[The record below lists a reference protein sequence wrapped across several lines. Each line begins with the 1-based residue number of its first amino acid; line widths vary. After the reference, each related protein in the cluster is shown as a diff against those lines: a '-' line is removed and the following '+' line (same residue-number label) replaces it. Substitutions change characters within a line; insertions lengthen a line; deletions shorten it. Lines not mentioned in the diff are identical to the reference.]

1 MRLFSITLCV
11 LFLCTCT
18 TTREPAN
25 PSGTAIKSRMEI
37 QAKVM
42 AKIFSGRENPTW
54 SLTEEELRAF
64 NAILDELPATDPVTF
79 NDGLGYRG
87 FVVTLTDTGSRETYT
102 VTVYQGKVRQSRR
115 GGDRHLD
122 DQGYRME
129 RMLLESSK
137 SHLEEQTYVA
147 LKTEIESTTLKK

>member
-1 MRLFSITLCV
+1 MD
-11 LFLCTCT
+11 
-18 TTREPAN
+18 
-25 PSGTAIKSRMEI
+25 I

-42 AKIFSGRENPTW
+42 VKIFSGRENPTW
-54 SLTEEELRAF
+54 SLTEEEVRAF
-64 NAILDELPATDPVTF
+64 NAILEELPATDPVRF

-87 FVVTLTDTGSRETYT
+87 FVATLANTGSRETYT
-102 VTVYQGKVRQSRR
+102 VTVYEGKVWQRR
-115 GGDRHLD
+115 GGEDRFLD

-147 LKTEIESTTLKK
+147 LKSEIESTTLKK